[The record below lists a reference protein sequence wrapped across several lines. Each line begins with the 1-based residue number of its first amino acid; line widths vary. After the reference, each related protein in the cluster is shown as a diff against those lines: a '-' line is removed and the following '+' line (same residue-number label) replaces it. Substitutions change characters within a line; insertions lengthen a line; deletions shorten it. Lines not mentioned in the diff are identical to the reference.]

1 MFAWQ
6 ANEEIILSFENLK
19 LDPRL
24 LKAITACHYKEPTD
38 IQRQAIPVILEGRDL
53 MASAQTG
60 TGKTA
65 AFVLPAL
72 QKLLTPSAI
81 KGRGPRVLVLT
92 PTRELA
98 LQVTDNIKKFSREC
112 RFVSGSVVGGM
123 GYGPQIN
130 LLSRPLDLLVA
141 TPGRLMDHM
150 EAGRVDFSRVE
161 MLVLDEADRMLDMG
175 FVDAVKTIT
184 HATPNTRQTLLFS
197 ATLEG
202 QVLKIAQQLLKHPER
217 IALAANQ
224 DRHASITQQIHVADD
239 VAHKHAL
246 LAHLLDNDALYQAV
260 VFTATKRGA
269 DRLAKKLAEQG
280 QSAAALHGDMNQGQ
294 RKRTIERMKRGEH
307 RVLVA
312 TDVAA
317 RGLDISGVSHVI
329 NFELPRVPEDYIHR
343 IGRTGRGG
351 ATGTAISLVGPD
363 DRGNLRGIERLI
375 GRRLDTQTIPG
386 LEPKNPVSSHAHD
399 AHRKGQRKPHGGR
412 PGGSRPGAPRS
423 GGRPQAGFKGH
434 GKPAHAGS
442 GNGRPEHARG
452 AKRNDWRKDR
462 PRGEA
467 NGNTHN
473 SVPRNAD
480 PFKRRDR
487 HAEQGRY
494 EIRDDFGAPK
504 PAKPAHQPKVIHK
517 RRSWAERMKSLLD

>member
-1 MFAWQ
+1 
-6 ANEEIILSFENLK
+6 LSFENLN
-19 LDPRL
+19 LDARL
-24 LKAITACHYKEPTD
+24 LRAIAACHFKEPTD
-38 IQRQAIPVILEGRDL
+38 IQRQAIPVALEGRDL

-72 QKLLTPSAI
+72 QKLLTPSTV

-98 LQVTDNIKKFSREC
+98 LQVTENIKQFSRDA
-112 RFVSGSVVGGM
+112 RFVSGSVVGGV

-150 EAGRVDFSRVE
+150 ESGRVDFSRVE
-161 MLVLDEADRMLDMG
+161 ILVLDEADRMLDMG
-175 FVDAVKTIT
+175 FVNAVKKI
-184 HATPNTRQTLLFS
+184 AGETPSSRQTLLFS

-202 QVLKIAQQLLKHPER
+202 EVLKIAQQLLKNPAR
-217 IALAANQ
+217 IQLAANKDQ
-224 DRHASITQQIHVADD
+224 HASITQQLHVADD
-239 VAHKHAL
+239 GAHKHSL
-246 LAHLLDNDALYQAV
+246 LSHLLNNDALYQAV
-260 VFTATKRGA
+260 IFTATKRGA
-269 DRLAKKLAEQG
+269 DRLAKKLVEQG
-280 QSAAALHGDMNQGQ
+280 HEAAALHGDMNQGQ

-317 RGLDISGVSHVI
+317 RGLDIKGISHVI
-329 NFELPRVPEDYIHR
+329 NFDLPRVAEDYIHR

-363 DRGNLRGIERLI
+363 DRDNLRGIERLV
-375 GRRLDTQTIPG
+375 GRRLEHQTIPG
-386 LEPKNPVSSHAHD
+386 LEPKNPMPARD
-399 AHRKGQRKPHGGR
+399 GARPGGRGPRGRNNGGR
-412 PGGSRPGAPRS
+412 PAS
-423 GGRPQAGFKGH
+423 GRPQGKSAH
-434 GKPAHAGS
+434 GQARNEFGRGPKRDGQAH
-442 GNGRPEHARG
+442 GNR
-452 AKRNDWRKDR
+452 
-462 PRGEA
+462 RGEP
-467 NGNTHN
+467 NGNTRN

-487 HAEQGRY
+487 QADQGRF
-494 EIRDDFGAPK
+494 ELRDDFAARKTDK
-504 PAKPAHQPKVIHK
+504 PAQQPKVIHK
-517 RRSWAERMKSLLD
+517 RRGWTDRMRDLLGG

>member
-1 MFAWQ
+1 
-6 ANEEIILSFENLK
+6 LSFENLK
-19 LDPRL
+19 LDERL
-24 LKAITACHYKEPTD
+24 LKAVAANHYKEPTD

-65 AFVLPAL
+65 AFVLPAM
-72 QKLLTPSAI
+72 QKLLTPSTL

-98 LQVTDNIKKFSREC
+98 LQVTDNIKQFGREC
-112 RFVSGSVVGGM
+112 KFVSGSVVGGM

-130 LLSRPLDLLVA
+130 LLSRPLDFLVA

-150 EAGRVDFSRVE
+150 EAGRVDFSRIE
-161 MLVLDEADRMLDMG
+161 LLVLDEADRMLDMG
-175 FVDAVKTIT
+175 FVDAVKSIAN
-184 HATPNTRQTLLFS
+184 ATPNTRQTLLFS

-202 QVLKIAQQLLKHPER
+202 QVLKIAHQLLKNPVR

-239 VAHKHAL
+239 VAHKHSL
-246 LAHLLDNDALYQAV
+246 LTHLLNNDSLYQAV

-280 QSAAALHGDMNQGQ
+280 HGAAALHGDMNQNQ
-294 RKRTIERMKRGEH
+294 RKRTIDRMKRGDH

-317 RGLDISGVSHVI
+317 RGLDITGVSHVI
-329 NFELPRVPEDYIHR
+329 NFDLPRVPEDYIHR

-351 ATGTAISLVGPD
+351 ATGIAISLVGPD
-363 DRGNLRGIERLI
+363 DRSNLRGIERLV
-375 GRRLDTQTIPG
+375 GRRIEPQVIPG
-386 LEPKNPVSSHAHD
+386 LEPKNPQSAPRREGGRPGGYKS
-399 AHRKGQRKPHGGR
+399 HGGR
-412 PGGSRPGAPRS
+412 PGGSRSGQPRRDNSRAGAPRS
-423 GGRPQAGFKGH
+423 DGRPGQGFKGQ
-434 GKPAHAGS
+434 GRPAQPGA
-442 GNGRPEHARG
+442 GRPEHARG
-452 AKRNDWRKDR
+452 AKRSDWRQAK

-467 NGNTHN
+467 NGNTRN

-487 HAEQGRY
+487 QADGGRY
-494 EIRDDFGAPK
+494 EIRDDFGASRQTK
-504 PAKPAHQPKVIHK
+504 PAQQPKVIHK
-517 RRSWAERMKSLLD
+517 RRGWADRMKSLLG